1 MRVITLLLIINLII
15 SGNYQDPSKN
25 YSQNIPDSNFNIEMV
40 SIPKGDIIIQN
51 NEISLSTFWISK
63 FEITWGIYNLF
74 TDQDY
79 QFKDLE
85 FIFEGDT
92 IEVDGV
98 SRPTTP
104 YIDMS
109 FGMGKDGYPAVNM
122 THFAASRF
130 CEWLSIKTGYYYRL
144 PTEAEWEYACRS
156 GSVYN
161 YSFGDNLDSLD
172 DHAWYKNNSNEKYQ
186 KVGQKTPNKWG
197 LYDMHG
203 NVSEWVVDSYEPEIF
218 KKRKKKKDPFVF
230 NLDKYP
236 KVYRGGSWL
245 DESEYLKS
253 SYRNFSDN
261 SLQRR
266 DPQIPKSKWWNTDA
280 PHIGFRI
287 VRVSRIESKEL
298 RDKFW
303 NF

>member
-51 NEISLSTFWISK
+51 NEISLSPFWISK

-74 TDQDY
+74 TDQDN

-161 YSFGDNLDSLD
+161 YSFGDNLESLD

-236 KVYRGGSWL
+236 RY
-245 DESEYLKS
+245 
-253 SYRNFSDN
+253 
-261 SLQRR
+261 
-266 DPQIPKSKWWNTDA
+266 
-280 PHIGFRI
+280 IGEDLGWMNQNI
-287 VRVSRIESKEL
+287 
-298 RDKFW
+298 
-303 NF
+303 